1 LHARPDLLTNPNSVP
16 STRETRM
23 SDWIPGEVVL
33 AFSEHWNESTH
44 DKIQAD
50 RSHVHS
56 QEVIDNAH
64 AVIDTLTADLARVK
78 AERDSAIREW
88 GRASGERDN
97 AADSYVFL
105 MRVIEAIEEGSV
117 MVAALTGEKNR
128 WVGWRDGNPTHFATA
143 GEAYRWSD
151 EIDPEGGPDCT
162 TDPTS

>member
-1 LHARPDLLTNPNSVP
+1 MMMKTGPHN
-16 STRETRM
+16 
-23 SDWIPGEVVL
+23 WIPGEVTISGSV
-33 AFSEHWNESTH
+33 EWNESTH
-44 DKIQAD
+44 NQLQAD
-50 RSHVHS
+50 RAFNRHDQVTIGKAHV
-56 QEVIDNAH
+56 VIDDLRAQV
-64 AVIDTLTADLARVK
+64 ATLTAELARVT

-105 MRVIEAIEEGSV
+105 MRVIEAIESGSV
-117 MVAALTGEKNR
+117 MVAALTGKENR
-128 WVGWRDGNPTHFATA
+128 WVGWRDGNPKHFATA